1 MSMSMFETE
10 KYQRIQVKEK
20 ETRKHTIMIV
30 DDEEAELQYIES
42 LLCDEYNVITDHD
55 GQEALDIIEKM
66 EHPEE
71 LSLVISDQR
80 MAGLTGIELFER
92 LISIIPGTIRILLTS
107 YADKDDIIKAINDA
121 KIYEFILIPF
131 DPDDLKLRIKH
142 AVETYD
148 YRKALLN
155 DPLTGLHNLNYIHK
169 YIHTD
174 IALAKKNYDYWLKDR
189 TRPMPSNSDITF
201 LMLDVDNTGTFTNI
215 YGNEARDR
223 ILTQLA
229 GLLRKICSESDLIV
243 KWKDDKFLIVN
254 RFTSREQV
262 KELAE
267 RLRLEVNDHI
277 FDLGKVQTKRIT
289 CSIGFSAYPFQQTG
303 IDKLDWKEVVNIAEK
318 ALDAAKYMGPNTWVG
333 ILSTEKTDADTICQE
348 MGLDDE
354 KLLANLKKLD
364 ESGELKTLTSNQN
377 GLDKKNQDASKLP
390 EGFYKPIKVKKYL
403 KFDREEIYRDI

>member
-1 MSMSMFETE
+1 MGMFDTE
-10 KYQRIQVKEK
+10 KFHRMQVKEN

-30 DDEEAELQYIES
+30 DDEESQLKYIES
-42 LLCDEYNVITDHD
+42 LLSDEYNVITDRD
-55 GQEALDIIEKM
+55 AQEALHIIENM

-80 MAGLTGIELFER
+80 MAGLTGMELFER
-92 LISIIPGTIRILLTS
+92 LIPIIPDTIRILLTT
-107 YADKDDIIKAINDA
+107 YEDKPVIMKAINYP
-121 KIYEFILIPF
+121 KIYEFILKPF
-131 DPDDLKLRIKH
+131 DPDDLKLRIKR
-142 AVETYD
+142 AVEAYD
-148 YRKALLN
+148 YKKALLN
-155 DPLTGLHNLNYIHK
+155 DTLTGLHNRNYIHK

-174 IALAKKNYDYWLKDR
+174 IALVKRNYAYWLKDR

-223 ILTQLA
+223 ILIQLA
-229 GLLRKICSESDLIV
+229 GLLRKICGESDLAV
-243 KWKDDKFLIVN
+243 KWKDDKFLIIN
-254 RFTSREQV
+254 RFASREQA

-289 CSIGFSAYPFQQTG
+289 CSIGFAAYPFRQTE
-303 IDKLDWKEVVNIAEK
+303 IDKLDWEKVVNIAEK

-333 ILSTEKTDADTICQE
+333 ILSTEKTEVDTIYQE
-348 MGLDDE
+348 IGLDDE

-364 ESGELKTLTSNQN
+364 ESRELRILTSNQN
-377 GLDKKNQDASKLP
+377 GLDKKKQDTSKLP
-390 EGFYKPIKVKKYL
+390 EIFYKPIKVKRYI
-403 KFDREEIYRDI
+403 KFNREELHRDL